1 MYVWSFIPQLG
12 EKSGNRVGG
21 SNNNNNN
28 PLCYVVNSPNLEMET
43 GAWKLVHFASSQ
55 MNGLQ
60 HTSLFVMRGG
70 PGYPYK
76 LLLITTVVGMGSH
89 TVTSGVGSRRLLFLS
104 VWGPILIQKA
114 LTTTP
119 VWCPAPAPPPPPTPP
134 IMFSFFS
141 RPFAEQYQQSWSL
154 QQQQFPSSSL
164 FPFPLWKTK
173 ALSNLDDSKWVSFG
187 YEKP

>member
-1 MYVWSFIPQLG
+1 MYVRSFIPQLG

-119 VWCPAPAPPPPPTPP
+119 VWCPAPAPNPHHVQFLFMSFCRTIPTKLK
-134 IMFSFFS
+134 
-141 RPFAEQYQQSWSL
+141 FATTTISIQLFVSVSTLKNKGSL
-154 QQQQFPSSSL
+154 ESGWFQMGL
-164 FPFPLWKTK
+164 LWVWETLKK
-173 ALSNLDDSKWVSFG
+173 I
-187 YEKP
+187 